1 MTENKEKMPEKG
13 SISQKKKWLL
23 ISLCSAALLGG
34 AVGYG
39 IYNNQSSNQS
49 NQKIEQK
56 SSASKGSKKESAWE
70 KQVAPKKKQKTK
82 ESKSA
87 DDVLSVVVG
96 DKKENSLFGVQMP
109 SGEEKQGL
117 AEKLAVAIDD
127 QSKKEDARKA
137 SEVVHAA
144 EVDKAPAADS
154 NLIKGQIP
162 DKGINEETSKEQD
175 VDNDSKPIP
184 DPVPNPN
191 PIPDPTPNPN
201 PDPNPNPNPTPT
213 PDPDPDPTPTPDP
226 DPSVDELITKS
237 KEELSSAADKANEV
251 NERLTK
257 VKSELDSMQNVKS
270 NTQVHADKAAEQW
283 DKVQS
288 LIEEYNQ
295 LSDELKQLMDQDGT
309 VPEVNVDLYKEAYE
323 KLNQKVNEI
332 KDAQDSANSTTNQ
345 MNSTIQNAQE
355 TLDQMDQ
362 TKSEYQET
370 QAEVSDATRQ
380 VTTAITNANN
390 NDQVSSAVQLDINQ
404 AAVSSSEMN
413 ATNVQ
418 VGNQLDEINSTEMQ
432 ETINNASQSAQAV
445 NDQAAEQNEAV
456 SDVVNDFN
464 NFPKP
469 EAETNP
475 ETPVTPDQSTSE
487 TQPQASTD
495 QTTTQEATASANQ
508 GSEVVAK

>member
-1 MTENKEKMPEKG
+1 MTEDKEKMPEKG

-56 SSASKGSKKESAWE
+56 NSASKGSKKESAWE
-70 KQVAPKKKQKTK
+70 KQVAPKKKQKAK

-109 SGEEKQGL
+109 LGKEKQGL
-117 AEKLAVAIDD
+117 VEKLAVAIDD

-144 EVDKAPAADS
+144 EVDKAPTMDS
-154 NLIKGQIP
+154 NLIKDQIP
-162 DKGINEETSKEQD
+162 DKVKDEETSNEPNL
-175 VDNDSKPIP
+175 DNDSKPIP

-191 PIPDPTPNPN
+191 PIPDPAPNPN
-201 PDPNPNPNPTPT
+201 PDPNPNPT
-213 PDPDPDPTPTPDP
+213 PTPTPDP
-226 DPSVDELITKS
+226 DPSVDELIAKS

-251 NERLTK
+251 NEKLTK
-257 VKSELDSMQNVKS
+257 VKAELDSTQNVES

-283 DKVQS
+283 DKIQS

-309 VPEVNVDLYKEAYE
+309 IPEVNVDLYKETYE
-323 KLNQKVNEI
+323 KLNQKVTEI
-332 KDAQDSANSTTNQ
+332 RDAQDSANSSTNQ

-355 TLDQMDQ
+355 TLNQMDQ
-362 TKSEYQET
+362 TKAEHQKI
-370 QAEVSDATRQ
+370 QAEVSDATKQ
-380 VTTAITNANN
+380 VNTAITNANN

-413 ATNVQ
+413 ATKVQ

-432 ETINNASQSAQAV
+432 EAIDTASQSAQAV

-475 ETPVTPDQSTSE
+475 EVPTNPETSATPDHSTTE
-487 TQPQASTD
+487 TQTQASTD
-495 QTTTQEATASANQ
+495 QTTTQEAAASANQ
-508 GSEVVAK
+508 GSEAVAK

>member
-1 MTENKEKMPEKG
+1 MTEDKEKMPEKG

-39 IYNNQSSNQS
+39 IYNNQSSYQS

-56 SSASKGSKKESAWE
+56 TSASKGSKKESAWE
-70 KQVAPKKKQKTK
+70 KQVAPQKKQKSK

-96 DKKENSLFGVQMP
+96 DKKENSLFGVQMLL
-109 SGEEKQGL
+109 GKEKQGL
-117 AEKLAVAIDD
+117 VEKLAVAIDD

-144 EVDKAPAADS
+144 EVDKAPATDS
-154 NLIKGQIP
+154 NLIKDQIP
-162 DKGINEETSKEQD
+162 DKVKDEETSKEPNL
-175 VDNDSKPIP
+175 DNDSKPIP

-191 PIPDPTPNPN
+191 PN
-201 PDPNPNPNPTPT
+201 PDPAPNPTPT
-213 PDPDPDPTPTPDP
+213 PDPDPDPDPTTTPDP
-226 DPSVDELITKS
+226 DPSVDELIAKS

-251 NERLTK
+251 NEKLTK
-257 VKSELDSMQNVKS
+257 VKAELDSMQNVES

-283 DKVQS
+283 DKVQR

-295 LSDELKQLMDQDGT
+295 LSDELKQLMSQDGT
-309 VPEVNVDLYKEAYE
+309 VPEVNVDLYKETYE
-323 KLNQKVNEI
+323 KLNQKVTEI
-332 KDAQDSANSTTNQ
+332 RDAQDSANSSTNQ

-355 TLDQMDQ
+355 TLNQMDQ
-362 TKSEYQET
+362 TKAEYQKTE
-370 QAEVSDATRQ
+370 AEVSDATKQ
-380 VTTAITNANN
+380 VNTAITNANN
-390 NDQVSSAVQLDINQ
+390 NDQVSSAVQPDINQ

-432 ETINNASQSAQAV
+432 EAIDTASQSAQAV

-475 ETPVTPDQSTSE
+475 EVPTNPETSATPDHSQT
-487 TQPQASTD
+487 QASTD
-495 QTTTQEATASANQ
+495 QTTTQEAAASANQ
-508 GSEVVAK
+508 GSEAVAK

>member
-13 SISQKKKWLL
+13 PLSQKMKWLW

-56 SSASKGSKKESAWE
+56 ASASKGSKKESAWE
-70 KQVAPKKKQKTK
+70 KQVAPPKKQKAK

-117 AEKLAVAIDD
+117 VEKLAVAIDD
-127 QSKKEDARKA
+127 QSKKEDARNA
-137 SEVVHAA
+137 SEVVHSA
-144 EVDKAPAADS
+144 EVDKAPATDS
-154 NLIKGQIP
+154 NLIKDQIP
-162 DKGINEETSKEQD
+162 DKGINEETSKEPD

-184 DPVPNPN
+184 DPAPNPN

-201 PDPNPNPNPTPT
+201 PDPNPNPTPT
-213 PDPDPDPTPTPDP
+213 PDPA
-226 DPSVDELITKS
+226 PSVDELIAKS

-257 VKSELDSMQNVKS
+257 VKSELDRMQNVES

-309 VPEVNVDLYKEAYE
+309 VPEVNVDLYKETYE

-370 QAEVSDATRQ
+370 QAEVSDATQQ

-390 NDQVSSAVQLDINQ
+390 NDQVSIAVQPDINQ

-413 ATNVQ
+413 AANVQ

-432 ETINNASQSAQAV
+432 EAIDTASQSAQAV
-445 NDQAAEQNEAV
+445 NDQAAKQNEAV

-475 ETPVTPDQSTSE
+475 ETPVTPEHSTTE
-487 TQPQASTD
+487 TQTQASTD
-495 QTTTQEATASANQ
+495 QTTTQEAAASANQ
-508 GSEVVAK
+508 GSEAVAK